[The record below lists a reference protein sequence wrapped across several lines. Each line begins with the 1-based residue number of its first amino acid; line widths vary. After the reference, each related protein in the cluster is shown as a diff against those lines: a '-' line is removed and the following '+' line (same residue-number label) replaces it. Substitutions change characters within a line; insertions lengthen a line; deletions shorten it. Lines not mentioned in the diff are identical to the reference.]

1 MGRVRKLAFWG
12 KKKKETD
19 PETRE
24 DRKTGLF
31 RRLWQKVKN
40 IDWKDPVTRWKVM
53 FISLIGLIVIGGGSY
68 GALAVTNSPAF
79 CSSCHEMA
87 PEYST
92 FTASAHNN
100 ITCVQCHIKPGTIN
114 MLTHKVKSLKEV
126 YYHVTGVPKQI
137 VQSEEEVVSNEN
149 CMQCHSK
156 NRLVT
161 ASGDLKVNHKGHIEE
176 GIPCISCHAG
186 VVHAKMAARGINT
199 DEVRG
204 NFTTET
210 AEKIMEKKYLRPN
223 MGTCIDC
230 HDKVNNGEKP
240 WKDVAYLVPPN
251 PEEVEKKI
259 DENKKETGSEPAA
272 TETKTE
278 TTAEGTTVTGT
289 AEELAKM
296 HEEKTQDLILQAIG
310 TQQKDVKISMACETC
325 HRKVKVPKSHK
336 VEGWNQ
342 GHGSTAIQELDT
354 CMNCHQ
360 DSKWIR
366 EIPKEDIIS
375 LLKMKSSEN
384 QNHKY
389 TANLT
394 VVKDQSR
401 VNNFCSACHS
411 KRPAGHLQSDQ
422 WLTAHSSKAKTPDQ
436 KAECFV
442 CHDREKPIEGS
453 TTTKA
458 PTDVYCQFC
467 HRTGFKDD
475 VKN

>member
-1 MGRVRKLAFWG
+1 MGRVRKMAFWG
-12 KKKKETD
+12 KKKKETNPD
-19 PETRE
+19 ARE
-24 DRKTGLF
+24 DRKAGLF
-31 RRLWQKVKN
+31 RKLWQKLRN

-53 FISLIGLIVIGGGSY
+53 FISLIGLIVVGGGSY
-68 GALAVTNSPAF
+68 GALTLTNSPTF

-137 VQSEEEVVSNEN
+137 VQTEEEVVSNEN

-161 ASGDLKVNHKGHIEE
+161 ASGDLKVNHKGHIDE

-204 NFTTET
+204 DFTKET

-240 WKDVAYLVPPN
+240 WKDVSYLVPPN

-259 DENKKETGSEPAA
+259 DETKKESVSETA
-272 TETKTE
+272 KE
-278 TTAEGTTVTGT
+278 TTAKPAEGTPGSGT
-289 AEELAKM
+289 AEELAKA
-296 HEEKTQDLILQAIG
+296 HEEKTQELILQAIG
-310 TQQKDVKISMACETC
+310 KQQKDVKISMSCETC
-325 HRKVKVPKSHK
+325 HKKLNIPKTHK
-336 VEGWNQ
+336 AVDWNQ
-342 GHGSTAIQELDT
+342 NHGTTAILKLDQ

-375 LLKMKSSEN
+375 LLKMGNEKVI
-384 QNHKY
+384 Y
-389 TANLT
+389 TPNVTLA
-394 VVKDQSR
+394 KDQAR
-401 VNNFCSACHS
+401 TNKFCAACHAD
-411 KRPAGHLQSDQ
+411 RPAGHGESDQ
-422 WLTAHSSKAKTPDQ
+422 WLTAHASQAKTADQ

-442 CHDREKPIEGS
+442 CHDREKPAADS
-453 TTTKA
+453 TSAKA
-458 PTDVYCQFC
+458 PTDVYCQYC
-467 HRTGFKDD
+467 HRTGFKSD